1 MADTKTVVSD
11 GVLSE
16 KTLTFAGSG
25 TLLIM
30 KKSVKRILM
39 AVGVLLLALPAVS
52 APEAAKR
59 FKLVIDAGHGGHDA
73 GAVGAFSKEKNINL
87 SIALAFGKLV
97 EANCPDVTVIYTRK
111 TDKFVPLQ
119 ERADIANRAG
129 ADLFISVHTNALPG
143 GKIAYGS
150 ETYTLGMARAA
161 ANLDVAKRENSVI
174 LYEEDY
180 KTRYSGFDPNSAES
194 YIIFEFIQDQYMRQ
208 SVSLARSIQRAYV
221 RTAGRKDKG
230 VHQAGFLVLR
240 NTSMPSVLTEV
251 GFISTPAEE
260 RFLNTKEGV
269 AKMGRS
275 IYEGFLEYRRAQGG
289 TGALLR
295 PFDDGGAKKSSPKA
309 PRGAKHRDARAD
321 VEAETRVA
329 ESAAPP
335 AGADNIPAQ
344 GEKTGRLTEETGTAA
359 DKPGRLTADAPRTA
373 AGRVE
378 YRVQLIASSRKLA
391 KSDASFKGLAPVSYY
406 EEGGLYKYTYG
417 STGDYNE
424 ALRLQREA
432 RKAVAGA
439 FVVAFVDGKRVS
451 VAEARRAATSK

>member
-1 MADTKTVVSD
+1 MRN
-11 GVLSE
+11 
-16 KTLTFAGSG
+16 
-25 TLLIM
+25 
-30 KKSVKRILM
+30 SVKRILV
-39 AVGVLLLALPAVS
+39 AVGVLLLAFPAMS
-52 APEAAKR
+52 ASEAAKR

-143 GKIAYGS
+143 GKIAYGP

-161 ANLDVAKRENSVI
+161 ANLEVAKRENSVI

-221 RTAGRKDKG
+221 RTGGRKDKG

-260 RFLNTKEGV
+260 RFLNSKEGV

-309 PRGAKHRDARAD
+309 PRDAKRRDARAD

-329 ESAAPP
+329 ESAAPSAVSDDVP
-335 AGADNIPAQ
+335 EQ
-344 GEKTGRLTEETGTAA
+344 GEKSGRLTGKTGTATEN
-359 DKPGRLTADAPRTA
+359 PGRLTGKADRAV
-373 AGRVE
+373 AGSVE
-378 YRVQLIASSRKLA
+378 FRVQLIASSRKLA
-391 KSDASFKGLAPVSYY
+391 ASDASFKGLTPVSYY

-417 STGDYNE
+417 STDDYNE

>member
-1 MADTKTVVSD
+1 MRN
-11 GVLSE
+11 
-16 KTLTFAGSG
+16 
-25 TLLIM
+25 
-30 KKSVKRILM
+30 SVKRILV
-39 AVGVLLLALPAVS
+39 AVGVLLLALPAMS

-143 GKIAYGS
+143 GKIAYGP

-161 ANLDVAKRENSVI
+161 ANLEVAKRENSVI

-221 RTAGRKDKG
+221 RTGGRKDKG

-260 RFLNTKEGV
+260 RFLNSKEGV

-309 PRGAKHRDARAD
+309 PRDAKRRDARAD

-329 ESAAPP
+329 ESAAPSAVSDDVP
-335 AGADNIPAQ
+335 EQ
-344 GEKTGRLTEETGTAA
+344 GEKSGRLTGKTGTATEN
-359 DKPGRLTADAPRTA
+359 PGRLTGKADRAV
-373 AGRVE
+373 AGSVE
-378 YRVQLIASSRKLA
+378 FRVQLIASSRKLA
-391 KSDASFKGLAPVSYY
+391 ASDASFKGLTPVSYY

-417 STGDYNE
+417 STDDYNE

-432 RKAVAGA
+432 RKAIAGA

>member
-1 MADTKTVVSD
+1 MRN
-11 GVLSE
+11 
-16 KTLTFAGSG
+16 
-25 TLLIM
+25 
-30 KKSVKRILM
+30 SVKRILV
-39 AVGVLLLALPAVS
+39 AVGVLLLAFPAMS

-143 GKIAYGS
+143 GKIAYGP

-161 ANLDVAKRENSVI
+161 ANLEVAKRENSVI

-221 RTAGRKDKG
+221 RTGGRKDKG

-260 RFLNTKEGV
+260 RFLNSKEGV

-309 PRGAKHRDARAD
+309 PRDAKRRDARAD

-329 ESAAPP
+329 ESAAPSAVSDEAP
-335 AGADNIPAQ
+335 EQ
-344 GEKTGRLTEETGTAA
+344 GEKSGRLTGKTGTATEN
-359 DKPGRLTADAPRTA
+359 PGRLTGKADRAV
-373 AGRVE
+373 AGSVE
-378 YRVQLIASSRKLA
+378 FRVQLIASSRKLA
-391 KSDASFKGLAPVSYY
+391 ASDASFKGLTPVSYY

-417 STGDYNE
+417 STDDYNE

-432 RKAVAGA
+432 RKAIAGA

>member
-1 MADTKTVVSD
+1 MRN
-11 GVLSE
+11 
-16 KTLTFAGSG
+16 
-25 TLLIM
+25 
-30 KKSVKRILM
+30 SVKRILV
-39 AVGVLLLALPAVS
+39 AVGVLLLALPAMS

-143 GKIAYGS
+143 GKIAYGP

-161 ANLDVAKRENSVI
+161 ANLEVAKRENSVI

-221 RTAGRKDKG
+221 RTGGRKDKG

-260 RFLNTKEGV
+260 RFLNSKEGV

-309 PRGAKHRDARAD
+309 PRDAKRRDARAD

-329 ESAAPP
+329 ESAAPSAVSDEAP
-335 AGADNIPAQ
+335 EQ
-344 GEKTGRLTEETGTAA
+344 GEKSGRLTG
-359 DKPGRLTADAPRTA
+359 K
-373 AGRVE
+373 AGRAVAGSVE
-378 YRVQLIASSRKLA
+378 FRVQLIASSRKLA
-391 KSDASFKGLAPVSYY
+391 ASDASFKGLTPVSYY

-417 STGDYNE
+417 STDDYNE

-432 RKAVAGA
+432 RKAIAGA

>member
-221 RTAGRKDKG
+221 RTAGRRDKG

-289 TGALLR
+289 TKALLH
-295 PFDDGGAKKSSPKA
+295 PYDDGEAKKNSRKA
-309 PRGAKHRDARAD
+309 GRDAKRRDASAD
-321 VEAETRVA
+321 VEAETRAA

-344 GEKTGRLTEETGTAA
+344 GEKTGRLTGETGTAA
-359 DKPGRLTADAPRTA
+359 DNPGRLTEDAPRTA

>member
-1 MADTKTVVSD
+1 
-11 GVLSE
+11 
-16 KTLTFAGSG
+16 
-25 TLLIM
+25 M

-295 PFDDGGAKKSSPKA
+295 PFDDGGAKKSSRKA
-309 PRGAKHRDARAD
+309 ERDAKRRDASAD
-321 VEAETRVA
+321 IEAETRAA

-335 AGADNIPAQ
+335 AGADNISAQ

-359 DKPGRLTADAPRTA
+359 DKPGRLTEDAPRTA
-373 AGRVE
+373 A
-378 YRVQLIASSRKLA
+378 ASSTVCNSL
-391 KSDASFKGLAPVSYY
+391 
-406 EEGGLYKYTYG
+406 
-417 STGDYNE
+417 
-424 ALRLQREA
+424 
-432 RKAVAGA
+432 
-439 FVVAFVDGKRVS
+439 
-451 VAEARRAATSK
+451 RRAANSRKATPRSKA

>member
-1 MADTKTVVSD
+1 
-11 GVLSE
+11 
-16 KTLTFAGSG
+16 
-25 TLLIM
+25 M

-221 RTAGRKDKG
+221 RTAGRRDKG

-289 TGALLR
+289 TGALLH
-295 PFDDGGAKKSSPKA
+295 PFDDGGAKKNSRKA
-309 PRGAKHRDARAD
+309 ERDAKRRDASAD
-321 VEAETRVA
+321 VEAETRAA

-359 DKPGRLTADAPRTA
+359 DKPGRLTEGAPRTA